1 VSRLAFLAAAASLA
15 CLASCS
21 DSNGPDNSSPPP
33 AAASVTATTGQQ
45 FTPATVRVATG
56 GVVTWVFQSLG
67 HNVTFTAAT
76 GAPEDIPGVNSNTSI
91 ARTFTTSGTFA
102 YHCTI
107 HPGMSGTV
115 QVSNAPAT
123 VSTSTPATSNP
134 PASSDGD
141 GALPTGY

>member
-1 VSRLAFLAAAASLA
+1 MSRLAFLATAASLA

-21 DSNGPDNSSPPP
+21 DSNGPDTSSPPP

-67 HNVTFTAAT
+67 HNVTFDAAT

-91 ARTFTTSGTFA
+91 ARTFTTNGTFS

-107 HPGMSGTV
+107 HPGMTGTV
-115 QVSNAPAT
+115 QVSSASASVTPSAPT
-123 VSTSTPATSNP
+123 TQNP
-134 PASSDGD
+134 PTSSDGD

>member
-1 VSRLAFLAAAASLA
+1 MSRLAFLATAASLA

-21 DSNGPDNSSPPP
+21 DSNGPDNNSPPP
-33 AAASVTATTGQQ
+33 AAASVTATTGQK

-67 HNVTFTAAT
+67 HNVTFTPAT

-107 HPGMSGTV
+107 HPGMTGSV
-115 QVSNAPAT
+115 QVVSATTQVGSGGNNAPPP
-123 VSTSTPATSNP
+123 TP
-134 PASSDGD
+134 
-141 GALPTGY
+141 GY